1 MKIVS
6 MEDPS
11 FTVPAESPGIVLSK
25 RRLLPIEMPWNWWLV
40 IQRWGSCRCL
50 GSMECPY
57 QCKNRIIY
65 TRCIVY
71 MYCDIFRKSFK
82 MVSKESKKTFLG

>member
-1 MKIVS
+1 MKILA

-40 IQRWGSCRCL
+40 IQRWG
-50 GSMECPY
+50 
-57 QCKNRIIY
+57 
-65 TRCIVY
+65 
-71 MYCDIFRKSFK
+71 
-82 MVSKESKKTFLG
+82 FLSLVPGEHGMSISV